1 MLKGIDPLLG
11 PELLMAL
18 GSMGHGDELAV
29 VDRNFPA
36 VSVARRLVRL
46 DGVSLNEAATAIFSV
61 FPIDTFVDKPLV
73 RMEVVGEPSQVTAVQ
88 QEFLDIAQSAEG
100 RDLQMGSLERFD
112 FYQAR
117 RGSVR
122 DRGYRGATGLW
133 QFRDLQGWALVR
145 PKTLASALVPALRS
159 WSQSSTSVLSHGILA
174 ICARTAQCGPRAGRG
189 RPKAAPVLS
198 TEERETL
205 ER

>member
-18 GSMGHGDELAV
+18 ASMGHGDELAV

-73 RMEVVGEPSQVTAVQ
+73 RTEVVGEPSQVTAVQ
-88 QEFLDIAQSAEG
+88 QEFLDIAQRGQG
-100 RDLQMGSLERFD
+100 RALQMGSLERFD
-112 FYQAR
+112 FYR
-117 RGSVR
+117 RAGTRS
-122 DRGYRGATGLW
+122 
-133 QFRDLQGWALVR
+133 
-145 PKTLASALVPALRS
+145 RS
-159 WSQSSTSVLSHGILA
+159 WLPGSHGVMA
-174 ICARTAQCGPRAGRG
+174 I
-189 RPKAAPVLS
+189 S
-198 TEERETL
+198 
-205 ER
+205 

>member
-1 MLKGIDPLLG
+1 MLKGITRCCA
-11 PELLMAL
+11 ELPMAL

-36 VSVARRLVRL
+36 VSVACRLVRL
-46 DGVSLNEAATAIFSV
+46 DGVSLNQAATAIFSV

-112 FYQAR
+112 FYR
-117 RGSVR
+117 RAPRKRS
-122 DRGYRGATGLW
+122 
-133 QFRDLQGWALVR
+133 
-145 PKTLASALVPALRS
+145 RS
-159 WSQSSTSVLSHGILA
+159 WLPGSHGVMA
-174 ICARTAQCGPRAGRG
+174 I
-189 RPKAAPVLS
+189 S
-198 TEERETL
+198 
-205 ER
+205 

>member
-18 GSMGHGDELAV
+18 ASMGHGDELAV

-88 QEFLDIAQSAEG
+88 QEFLGIAQRAEG
-100 RDLQMGSLERFD
+100 RDLEMGSLERFD
-112 FYQAR
+112 FYR
-117 RGSVR
+117 RAADAFAIVATGEP
-122 DRGYRGATGLW
+122 RGYGNFVISKGGL
-133 QFRDLQGWALVR
+133 
-145 PKTLASALVPALRS
+145 
-159 WSQSSTSVLSHGILA
+159 
-174 ICARTAQCGPRAGRG
+174 
-189 RPKAAPVLS
+189 
-198 TEERETL
+198 
-205 ER
+205 

>member
-18 GSMGHGDELAV
+18 ASMGHGDELAV

-46 DGVSLNEAATAIFSV
+46 DGVSLNEAAIAIFSV

-88 QEFLDIAQSAEG
+88 QEFLGIAQRAEG

-112 FYQAR
+112 FYR
-117 RGSVR
+117 RAADAFAIVATGEP
-122 DRGYRGATGLW
+122 RGYGNFVISKGGL
-133 QFRDLQGWALVR
+133 
-145 PKTLASALVPALRS
+145 
-159 WSQSSTSVLSHGILA
+159 
-174 ICARTAQCGPRAGRG
+174 
-189 RPKAAPVLS
+189 
-198 TEERETL
+198 
-205 ER
+205 

>member
-88 QEFLDIAQSAEG
+88 QEFLDIAQSAKG

-112 FYQAR
+112 FYRRAR
-117 RGSVR
+117 KRS
-122 DRGYRGATGLW
+122 
-133 QFRDLQGWALVR
+133 
-145 PKTLASALVPALRS
+145 RS
-159 WSQSSTSVLSHGILA
+159 WLPGSHGVMA
-174 ICARTAQCGPRAGRG
+174 I
-189 RPKAAPVLS
+189 S
-198 TEERETL
+198 
-205 ER
+205 